1 MADNYGYFMKA
12 DLSGYLGEWIAICG
26 EKIIAHGTSAR
37 KVFEEAKRKC
47 PSEKPLLTRVPE
59 KDTMIF

>member
-12 DLSGYLGEWIAICG
+12 DLSDYLWEWIAICD
-26 EKIIAHGTSAR
+26 EKIIAHGTSAK
-37 KVFEEAKRKC
+37 KVFDEAKRKY

>member
-1 MADNYGYFMKA
+1 MADNYGYFMKT
-12 DLSGYLGEWIAICG
+12 DLSGYLGEWIAICD
-26 EKIIAHGTSAR
+26 EKIVAHGNSAK